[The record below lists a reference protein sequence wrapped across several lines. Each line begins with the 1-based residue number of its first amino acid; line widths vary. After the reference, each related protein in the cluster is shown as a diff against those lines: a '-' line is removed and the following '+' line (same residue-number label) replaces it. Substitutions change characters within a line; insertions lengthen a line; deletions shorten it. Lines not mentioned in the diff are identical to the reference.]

1 MKLHYQSELLFV
13 LLVIVVGQLLF
24 ALTSHAFTKR
34 SFDNRIYATTGIMH
48 EDTSDL
54 QKLNEAAHYFGQT
67 MIGWTKF
74 PHFMEDL
81 IQTAGLPEGSTLNG
95 HMQERQNIIFTVN
108 TPVAIDPGKIIT
120 IKDFIQGKMDDYNEL
135 NKTKF
140 VLSNLDYEQVELQKT
155 YRFGATVSLIAS
167 VVLGLGLLFIRKEFF

>member
-1 MKLHYQSELLFV
+1 MKIHYQSQLYFV
-13 LLVIVVGQLLF
+13 LSIVVAGQLLF
-24 ALTSHAFTKR
+24 AMTSQAFTKR
-34 SFDNRIYATTGIMH
+34 SYDNRIYATTGIMH

-81 IQTAGLPEGSTLNG
+81 IKNVGLPEGSTLNG

-120 IKDFIQGKMDDYNEL
+120 IKDFIQGKMDDYNDL

-155 YRFGATVSLIAS
+155 YGFGATVSLIAS
-167 VVLGLGLLFIRKEFF
+167 LVLGLGLLFIRKEFF